1 MNKVTALAMTL
12 EPLEYQAAHGALTS
26 VAAIPNG
33 GALDPLMLGSNHA
46 FYKHGLHSGINSNNP
61 SPNDIKESLEE
72 SLQALDSHNLAKQNS
87 AALMDRIDTKYL
99 IPKQYLFGI
108 LKALSRDYSVLCEN
122 NKRIFTY
129 ETTYFDTPTKQFY
142 HAHHNGHLNR
152 RKVRFR
158 RYVESNMGFMEVK
171 LKNNKRRTIKK
182 RVPMDCVQANDERVK
197 AFVSQCLAE
206 GEHSQKRLHKD
217 SVTQGLSKDESR
229 LNTSLFVN
237 YRRITLLN
245 KHHQERLTIDLDL
258 HFQCSQSNNRR
269 QLEDL
274 FIVEVKRDAK
284 QQASSFSNV
293 VKQLSLKPINFSKYC
308 LGLALT
314 HGGQLKTNRFKQ
326 TLLRVEKL
334 AALAKSAALNNN
346 KYFIGE
352 E

>member
-26 VAAIPNG
+26 VAPVVHDSAIASLNLEPNHVSKQ
-33 GALDPLMLGSNHA
+33 GAPSALNLNAPKL
-46 FYKHGLHSGINSNNP
+46 HGTK
-61 SPNDIKESLEE
+61 DSLEE
-72 SLQALDSHNLAKQNS
+72 SLQALESHNLAKQNS

-99 IPKQYLFGI
+99 IPKQYLPGI
-108 LKALSRDYSVLCEN
+108 LKALSNDYSVLCEN

-129 ETTYFDTPTKQFY
+129 ETTYFDTPNKHFY

-182 RVPMDCVQANDERVK
+182 RVPMDCVRANDERVK

-206 GEHSQKRLHKD
+206 GTHSQGKPQQEGI
-217 SVTQGLSKDESR
+217 VQGLSKDEAL

-237 YRRITLLN
+237 YQRITLMN
-245 KHHQERLTIDLDL
+245 KHHQERLTIDVNL
-258 HFQCSQSNNRR
+258 HFQCSQSNNSRK
-269 QLEDL
+269 LEEL

-284 QQASSFSNV
+284 QQSSSFSKV
-293 VKQLSLKPINFSKYC
+293 IKQLSLKPINFSKYC
-308 LGLALT
+308 MGLALT
-314 HGGQLKTNRFKQ
+314 HGDQLKTNRFKQ
-326 TLLRVEKL
+326 TLLRVEKM
-334 AALAKSAALNNN
+334 AALAKLSTLNNN
-346 KYFIGE
+346 QYSIGKE
-352 E
+352 